1 VNYALG
7 HGGRDDVATPRRV
20 DFTDVVLE
28 NADEEKNDTTGGFRD
43 DAISVSCSKFHSVVA
58 FRDGSVFAW
67 GHGRGGRLGVMDAG
81 VHDGDVAA
89 LRPTEVFFPEPP
101 GTSFVSVSFKKD
113 SSFLPS
119 RTHFVTR
126 VAAGKHHTLA
136 TTFGGALF
144 SWGRAADGRL
154 GYDVRDCD
162 VQDDAG
168 GAYQRTPRLVLG
180 ALRDAFVVDVAA
192 ANRHSA
198 ATTRAG
204 EVFAFGSNAYGQLG
218 RRPKTAFSFGSRE
231 GEPSRGSPS
240 ASPKQ
245 RDAHAFLG
253 GSSPADAADVAHPA
267 RDCESREW
275 SPAAADALKPLGRVF
290 VGVSASKRHTVV
302 LDATG
307 AVYQFGQGDYS
318 PRRVALK
325 EDERSSSSSSAAAA
339 AAAEVAA
346 GANVSLARARD
357 GSVWGWF
364 SKDPHLRAFRVA
376 GFGAGD
382 DTDAVSV
389 AACKTACAV
398 VTGAGDA
405 YLFDAPE
412 YPGGEKQN
420 ESTWFRAPAFFFRR
434 AEGVRRVDFIRLGE
448 LHALATQAL
457 TRAST
462 GSASRRK
469 VGEKA
474 RGARAKTT
482 PVDQNQKAFP
492 TFSDSAFSF
501 AADRLAGG
509 GLLDDAEL
517 SDSSEAGS
525 DSDSSVN
532 ESHHDAL
539 TSASDDSDVS
549 SVASRFGVFFGADEE
564 ATAESLVESPPSDA
578 RRRATRDTK
587 PRRSSRDATKT
598 KGRAFVVPSLRSL
611 AQDSLAKSSC
621 DARSVFELLAFA
633 ESVGA
638 DRLANH
644 CRTFFVE
651 NADAVLAER
660 GVDALA
666 GVPAETLKILEARSA
681 EIEPEPVRRDQADEA
696 FILEA
701 VRNGLVVRRGD
712 AAVERSSDERATRLL
727 KSTRVSGDAS
737 STPDDDS
744 NAVAAAVDRFR
755 SARAR
760 VPAEDAV
767 GRTNANGATG
777 ATEENENANGS
788 LSWLEARGVRGVAK
802 EPPRSPTPRS
812 FSSRRSFVLGGIDT
826 AGHTVHTSSRSRRSA
841 ADAAASRVARGGL
854 SLFLSGALEEAV
866 ERGGGD
872 AAVAAA
878 AAARDAARRA
888 PPRGWGVPGD
898 GPGDVPGDGDDRPGS
913 GSRVPWSRHERAFA
927 PRDRRRAG
935 ARGSRGGGARPGIR
949 RHRRARRRFDEERA
963 RRRRKTRRVRARLG
977 AGACGGARRRD
988 GGVSRGAGEPV
999 ARRVRR
1005 PRRDTTRGVSGRDRE
1020 RVVGRKA
1027 FRFARGAKFFGAR

>member
-1 VNYALG
+1 
-7 HGGRDDVATPRRV
+7 
-20 DFTDVVLE
+20 
-28 NADEEKNDTTGGFRD
+28 
-43 DAISVSCSKFHSVVA
+43 
-58 FRDGSVFAW
+58 
-67 GHGRGGRLGVMDAG
+67 
-81 VHDGDVAA
+81 
-89 LRPTEVFFPEPP
+89 
-101 GTSFVSVSFKKD
+101 
-113 SSFLPS
+113 
-119 RTHFVTR
+119 
-126 VAAGKHHTLA
+126 
-136 TTFGGALF
+136 
-144 SWGRAADGRL
+144 
-154 GYDVRDCD
+154 
-162 VQDDAG
+162 
-168 GAYQRTPRLVLG
+168 
-180 ALRDAFVVDVAA
+180 
-192 ANRHSA
+192 
-198 ATTRAG
+198 
-204 EVFAFGSNAYGQLG
+204 
-218 RRPKTAFSFGSRE
+218 
-231 GEPSRGSPS
+231 
-240 ASPKQ
+240 
-245 RDAHAFLG
+245 
-253 GSSPADAADVAHPA
+253 
-267 RDCESREW
+267 
-275 SPAAADALKPLGRVF
+275 LKPLGRVF

-434 AEGVRRVDFIRLGE
+434 AEGVRRVDCIRLGE

-482 PVDQNQKAFP
+482 PVDRNQKAFP

-532 ESHHDAL
+532 ESDHDAL
-539 TSASDDSDVS
+539 TSASDDSDDS

-564 ATAESLVESPPSDA
+564 ATVGDVESP
-578 RRRATRDTK
+578 
-587 PRRSSRDATKT
+587 RDATKT
-598 KGRAFVVPSLRSL
+598 KTKGHVVPSLRSL

-712 AAVERSSDERATRLL
+712 AAVERSSDERAMRLL

-767 GRTNANGATG
+767 GRTSANGATD
-777 ATEENENANGS
+777 ATEENENANGG

-812 FSSRRSFVLGGIDT
+812 FLRDVRLSSAVSIPQVTPLIRLLVPGAPPRTPPRRASRAEVSRCFFPARWRRRSRGAEGTPPSRRRRRRATRRAARRRAAGASPGT
-826 AGHTVHTSSRSRRSA
+826 APGTSPGTAMTVPGPVPASLVPPRARLRSARSPPRRSA
-841 ADAAASRVARGGL
+841 RL
-854 SLFLSGALEEAV
+854 
-866 ERGGGD
+866 
-872 AAVAAA
+872 
-878 AAARDAARRA
+878 
-888 PPRGWGVPGD
+888 
-898 GPGDVPGDGDDRPGS
+898 
-913 GSRVPWSRHERAFA
+913 
-927 PRDRRRAG
+927 
-935 ARGSRGGGARPGIR
+935 
-949 RHRRARRRFDEERA
+949 A
-963 RRRRKTRRVRARLG
+963 RRRRAPGDTPPPPRAT
-977 AGACGGARRRD
+977 
-988 GGVSRGAGEPV
+988 S
-999 ARRVRR
+999 
-1005 PRRDTTRGVSGRDRE
+1005 
-1020 RVVGRKA
+1020 
-1027 FRFARGAKFFGAR
+1027 F